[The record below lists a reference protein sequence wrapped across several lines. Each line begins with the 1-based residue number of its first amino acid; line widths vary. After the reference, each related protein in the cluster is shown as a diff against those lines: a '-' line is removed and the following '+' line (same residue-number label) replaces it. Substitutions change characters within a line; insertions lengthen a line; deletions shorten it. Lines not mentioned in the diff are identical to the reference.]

1 MTLRSGIYE
10 GHVVHQRC
18 QPKAHRLNYRVFSL
32 LLDLDEVEQLSGSLR
47 LFGFDRSAL
56 FSVQS
61 KDHGALN
68 GRQSLKE
75 WALTHLRDAGFS
87 TEGMRVTMLCYP
99 RIFGYV
105 FNPLTVY
112 YCYRPSGDLAA
123 VLYEVC
129 NTFNERHTYII
140 PANLDQGRV
149 RHSCAKVFYVS
160 PFMPMDC
167 DYHFDLIEPAE
178 NVAVRIT
185 ETGCDGKML
194 YASFSGK
201 YQPLTDRNLLGAFLK
216 YPLMTVKVTAAIHFE
231 AVRLWIKGLKIY
243 RHKPADE
250 VVAHT
255 LVGAAKPGE

>member
-1 MTLRSGIYE
+1 MTMRSGIYE
-10 GHVVHQRC
+10 GHVVHQRFH
-18 QPKAHRLNYRVFSL
+18 PKAHRLEYRVFSL
-32 LLDLDEVEQLSGSLR
+32 LLDLDEVEGLSSSLK
-47 LFGFDRSAL
+47 LFGFDRGAL
-56 FSVQS
+56 FSVHS
-61 KDHGALN
+61 KDHGKLES
-68 GRQSLKE
+68 GQSLKA
-75 WALTHLRDAGFS
+75 WAQAHLADAGFDP
-87 TEGMRVTMLCYP
+87 TGMRVTMLCYP

-112 YCYRPSGDLAA
+112 YCYAPTGQLTA

-140 PANLDQGRV
+140 PADLKDGHV
-149 RHSCAKVFYVS
+149 RHSCAKDFYVS

-178 NVAVRIT
+178 NIAVRIT
-185 ETGCDGKML
+185 ETGSDGKML
-194 YASFSGK
+194 FASFAGK

-243 RHKPADE
+243 RHKPANE
-250 VVAHT
+250 VVART
-255 LVGAAKPGE
+255 LVSAVKPGE